1 MKTQT
6 APEIAMTVGPF
17 LRLLMMLRERR
28 AKVQTESRYCI
39 GRGFVLANSEEPT
52 EADTQ
57 APHLRIDQLTFGP
70 FLTMILTLSE
80 RSVRRASDRQPIT
93 SAGDDAGPG
102 YSSLDEENGRPLRCR
117 VLDALEAAAS
127 RPPLGRASIH
137 YGSGNLALTAV
148 AHKTNG

>member
-1 MKTQT
+1 MKTQA

-28 AKVQTESRYCI
+28 AKVQIEFQYGVDHGCAVSN
-39 GRGFVLANSEEPT
+39 GDEPT

-57 APHLRIDQLTFGP
+57 APRLRTDQLTFGP
-70 FLTMILTLSE
+70 FLTMILALSK
-80 RSVRRASDRQPIT
+80 RPVCDPSNRRPIAY
-93 SAGDDAGPG
+93 SGDDACPR
-102 YSSLDEENGRPLRCR
+102 YSSPDEEHDRPLRCR

-127 RPPLGRASIH
+127 RPPLGRAKTH

-148 AHKTNG
+148 HDTR